1 MQGMRFLYHITF
13 SDKRESP
20 VSRRG
25 RGTYTGVSPRAG
37 AIPTICEGGIPLYT
51 ETSSCTPANGC
62 PQNQGSLPGGC
73 GALAFPFVAMQQQD
87 PPRYDQ
93 REALQQ
99 GTLFPGL
106 DLPFHKELR
115 SRFPAANN
123 ALSELMALDFAIDE
137 LGLYLVTHAD
147 DQEVLNLYW
156 KYIAL
161 AKEGRARYQEQ
172 YGPLTQT
179 TVTEGG
185 YRWLNDPWPWDEGG
199 SD

>member
-1 MQGMRFLYHITF
+1 M
-13 SDKRESP
+13 
-20 VSRRG
+20 
-25 RGTYTGVSPRAG
+25 
-37 AIPTICEGGIPLYT
+37 YT

-115 SRFPAANN
+115 SRFQAANN

-199 SD
+199 SV

>member
-1 MQGMRFLYHITF
+1 
-13 SDKRESP
+13 
-20 VSRRG
+20 
-25 RGTYTGVSPRAG
+25 
-37 AIPTICEGGIPLYT
+37 LYT
-51 ETSSCTPANGC
+51 EKNNSSPGACR
-62 PQNQGSLPGGC
+62 QGQGNLPGSC

-115 SRFPAANN
+115 SRFPAANS

-147 DQEVLNLYW
+147 DKEVLELYW

-179 TVTEGG
+179 AVTEGG
-185 YRWLNDPWPWDEGG
+185 YKWLNDPWPWDEGG